1 MSGGRKKTIMS
12 DSVSTAA
19 DDAAM
24 RDGIPLDL
32 APLLA
37 PYRQHR
43 RLSLR
48 VVQLPGRAQLS
59 AGVRNEDASWSLTP
73 DDLDGL
79 ALMLP
84 DDVEPPPG
92 VAVRIV
98 VIDKNENASIV
109 GQFEV
114 PLPRAARARPAGT
127 AASPALAA
135 EWQRRMDRRAAAAK
149 RLAARTAARAL
160 AEAETA
166 WRAEGDA
173 RLAEQAQQCERATRE
188 QLEAALARAAAA
200 EAAAA
205 SSLEEARATWQRES
219 AQELDQARQRCAE
232 AEATARQLQDRLTE
246 AAAQWE
252 AESEARHA
260 GHAQRLEL
268 AWRQKLEAESA
279 ARKAAEDKA
288 VAAAQRADA
297 LAAELAAAQ
306 ESRAP
311 EAAADHHGG
320 VQQQVQAVEARL
332 AAEAKGRLVAARAE
346 WRKESDARL
355 DAAVQEAVRKAE
367 AVAGA
372 RLREA
377 REGWERDSQAALAA
391 AEGQWRI
398 EAARRLSAAHA
409 EWSRGAQ
416 TKATAGRRKLRG
428 VARRQGVSQGL
439 RRVGRVAVIAGCMA
453 ATFALA
459 SHFKPT
465 IVGQWTPKVLALAS
479 DATSAVLSELPW
491 PKDAP
496 KPARG
501 VVADTANVR
510 SGPSTSAAVVAKL
523 PRDARVTVVER
534 RGDWLRVRIDGEPSQ
549 DGWLHHSL
557 LEPAGVR

>member
-1 MSGGRKKTIMS
+1 MIASPDTLDG
-12 DSVSTAA
+12 VA

-24 RDGIPLDL
+24 RDAIPLDL
-32 APLLA
+32 AALLT

-48 VVQLPGRAQLS
+48 VVQLPARAELS

-114 PLPRAARARPAGT
+114 PLPRAARARS
-127 AASPALAA
+127 AAATSSPALAA

-166 WRAEGDA
+166 WRLEWEA
-173 RLAEQAQQCERATRE
+173 RLAERVEQCERAANE

-200 EAAAA
+200 EASTAGC
-205 SSLEEARATWQRES
+205 LEDARASWQRES
-219 AQELDQARQRCAE
+219 AQELAAARQRCAE
-232 AEATARQLQDRLTE
+232 AEAEVLRLQSRLTE
-246 AAAQWE
+246 AAAQGE
-252 AESEARHA
+252 AEAEARHA
-260 GHAQRLEL
+260 ADAQAVELE
-268 AWRQKLEAESA
+268 WRQKVEAERT

-288 VAAAQRADA
+288 AAAAQRADA
-297 LAAELAAAQ
+297 LAAELGAAREARAAEAPRTQ
-306 ESRAP
+306 EG
-311 EAAADHHGG
+311 ADQQRW

-332 AAEAKGRLVAARAE
+332 AAEAKERLMAARAA
-346 WRKESDARL
+346 WRKESDTQT
-355 DAAVQEAVRKAE
+355 AATVQDAVRKAE
-367 AVAGA
+367 ALAAA

-377 REGWERDSQAALAA
+377 REEWQRESQAALAA

-398 EAARRLSAAHA
+398 EAARRMSAAQA
-409 EWSRGAQ
+409 EWRKSTQA
-416 TKATAGRRKLRG
+416 KATAGRRKLRG
-428 VARRQGVSQGL
+428 VARRQGMSEGW
-439 RRVGRVAVIAGCMA
+439 RRVGRLTVVAGCMA
-453 ATFALA
+453 AAFVLA

-465 IVGQWTPKVLALAS
+465 IVEEWAPKVVALAGE
-479 DATSAVLSELPW
+479 AKTAVLSELPW
-491 PKDAP
+491 PKTAP
-496 KPARG
+496 
-501 VVADTANVR
+501 
-510 SGPSTSAAVVAKL
+510 
-523 PRDARVTVVER
+523 
-534 RGDWLRVRIDGEPSQ
+534 
-549 DGWLHHSL
+549 
-557 LEPAGVR
+557 